1 MQVDVLV
8 PAGADHGVP
17 VHGDHAEVVRVLP
30 QYLQLSHVR
39 GAQLARTVLDLHR
52 YRYRCVDNGCVD
64 IYIHT
69 VTRSG
74 VN

>member
-39 GAQLARTVLDLHR
+39 GAQLARTVLDLDTD
-52 YRYRCVDNGCVD
+52 V
-64 IYIHT
+64 
-69 VTRSG
+69 
-74 VN
+74 

>member
-1 MQVDVLV
+1 MLHCTEVSVRIYSPVQVDVLV

-39 GAQLARTVLDLHR
+39 GAQLARTVLDLDTD
-52 YRYRCVDNGCVD
+52 V
-64 IYIHT
+64 
-69 VTRSG
+69 
-74 VN
+74 

>member
-8 PAGADHGVP
+8 AAGADHGVP

-39 GAQLARTVLDLHR
+39 GAQLARTVLDLDKDG
-52 YRYRCVDNGCVD
+52 CVDNLCE
-64 IYIHT
+64 
-69 VTRSG
+69 
-74 VN
+74 